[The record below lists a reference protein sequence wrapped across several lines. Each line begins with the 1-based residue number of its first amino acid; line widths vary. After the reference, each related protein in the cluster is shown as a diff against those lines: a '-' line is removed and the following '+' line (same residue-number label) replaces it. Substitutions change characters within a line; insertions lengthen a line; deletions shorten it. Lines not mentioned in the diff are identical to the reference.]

1 MGIREAIL
9 VLLGQ
14 GTKHG
19 YQLKLDFEQ
28 ATGEAW
34 PLNVGQV
41 YTTLQRL
48 ERDGFV
54 EEGTA
59 DDEGRVDYS
68 LTNKGRNEYH
78 DWMET
83 PEQRSVPSRDEVAM
97 KVLLATVSA
106 DIDAVAVIDE
116 QRRATMQNLQTYT
129 RLRQRSE
136 DDLDLAWLLQLDRLI
151 LMRQAE
157 LRWLDDVEERLASV
171 DLAAR
176 KKTIQEQNKTAEQ
189 SGGPE
194 EEVAT

>member
-1 MGIREAIL
+1 
-9 VLLGQ
+9 
-14 GTKHG
+14 
-19 YQLKLDFEQ
+19 
-28 ATGEAW
+28 
-34 PLNVGQV
+34 
-41 YTTLQRL
+41 
-48 ERDGFV
+48 
-54 EEGTA
+54 
-59 DDEGRVDYS
+59 
-68 LTNKGRNEYH
+68 
-78 DWMET
+78 
-83 PEQRSVPSRDEVAM
+83 M

-176 KKTIQEQNKTAEQ
+176 QKKIQEQTATAEQ